1 MPRYRCE
8 PHRQR
13 KDPIPVITDS
23 MTLDELTFEVRVSR
37 RRKTIGIIVH
47 RTGRLSLALPYRC
60 PLTAV
65 EAAVR
70 KKLPWV
76 RRKLAEMEHLGQ
88 LPEPRRYVDGETF
101 PYLGRTYRLALVDRT
116 GGRRAVPGE
125 RDSSGRAD
133 TVRLHRGRFEL
144 DRALAGDERSQM
156 VAWYTA
162 RGRDWV
168 EKRMAIFAPLVGA
181 EPAVLSVRDLGRRWG
196 SCSAKG
202 KVSFHWQIM
211 LFPPLIADYVIVH
224 ELAHLRELNHGKE
237 YWRLVEAII
246 PDYRERRAWLA
257 GNGHR
262 HVV

>member
-1 MPRYRCE
+1 M
-8 PHRQR
+8 
-13 KDPIPVITDS
+13 TDS

-65 EAAVR
+65 EAAAR

-76 RRKLAEMEHLGQ
+76 RRKL
-88 LPEPRRYVDGETF
+88 
-101 PYLGRTYRLALVDRT
+101 
-116 GGRRAVPGE
+116 
-125 RDSSGRAD
+125 
-133 TVRLHRGRFEL
+133 
-144 DRALAGDERSQM
+144 
-156 VAWYTA
+156 AWYTA